1 MSQTDSLI
9 ARAAEQAASDTTA
22 CAIADAAHA
31 AATSATASDIV
42 CAANIAEN
50 PYKRDFP
57 LLANHPDLAFLDSA
71 ATAQRPKTV
80 LDAQR
85 RFYEEMNANALRGL
99 YRLSVEAT
107 EAIEVARHR
116 VAKFIGAPDWHDI
129 VLTRNASESL
139 NIVAKAFA
147 PTVLKPGDE
156 VCITIMEHHS
166 NLIPW
171 QQACRDAGA
180 KLVYLYPDED
190 GIIQPEE
197 MDKKIGPK
205 TKILSVV
212 HVSNVL
218 GVENPVAE
226 LGRRV
231 HEQGGYFVIDGAQS
245 TPHIPVNVEELGAD
259 FFALSAHKIFGPF
272 GMGVL
277 WGKDELLR
285 AMPPFLTGGEMIDS
299 VTEQDAVWA
308 PVPEKFEAGT
318 QDAAGIFATGA
329 ALDYLVNT
337 VGYENIQAREQALVH
352 YLMGELMQLDF
363 VQIIGSIYWDNHHG
377 VVSFN
382 VRGIHPHDV
391 ASIMDMDGV
400 CIRAGHHCA
409 QPLLTWL
416 GVENLACC
424 RASVAFYNDK
434 ADIDK
439 FIAGLHHVWST
450 FNG

>member
-31 AATSATASDIV
+31 AATSATASNIV

-299 VTEQDAVWA
+299 VTEQDATWA

-318 QDAAGIFATGA
+318 QDAAGIYATA
-329 ALDYLVNT
+329 AAIAYVESVGLDVI
-337 VGYENIQAREQALVH
+337 GAREKALVK
-352 YLMGELMQLDF
+352 YCMEEMAQLPYID
-363 VQIIGSIYWDNHHG
+363 IIGSPRPEDHHG
-377 VVSFN
+377 VISFN

-391 ASIMDMDGV
+391 ASILDMDQV
-400 CIRAGHHCA
+400 AIRAGHHCA

-424 RASVAFYNDK
+424 RASLAFYNDK
-434 ADIDK
+434 GDVDK
-439 FIAGLHHVWST
+439 LIAGLKNVWST